1 METTAAPAGVAAP
14 TERASIGKQ
23 LAINI
28 FWFAN
33 NFHWLAILNVLLP
46 IVIATQLP
54 ARDKGLNFALI
65 AAPGILVAFFV
76 NPLTGALSDYARFK
90 LGRRRP
96 FLIIGTILNIAVLL
110 GFAYLAYIADGS
122 ALGTTQLIVSLSVM
136 FLLLEFSNNF
146 ANSPWSAI
154 IADEIPPAQRGS
166 ASGFYGLMTLLGT
179 VAGVVVAGALVT
191 ETANTLLFRQ
201 QVVIAYATVAVV
213 QAVDR
218 DHYCV
223 DGQGEA
229 RSPSHVPCAGR
240 SSSRASGWRRASIP
254 TSPGCCSPGCSS

>member
-96 FLIIGTILNIAVLL
+96 FMIIGTILNIVVAARFRIFGVYRRRVRAGDDATDHQPLGHVPAAAVLEQLRQLSLVGDHRGRDSTSATRL
-110 GFAYLAYIADGS
+110 GLRLLWPDDAARHGGGRRRRGRARYRDGEYLVVQAAGGHRLCNS
-122 ALGTTQLIVSLSVM
+122 
-136 FLLLEFSNNF
+136 
-146 ANSPWSAI
+146 SPWS
-154 IADEIPPAQRGS
+154 R
-166 ASGFYGLMTLLGT
+166 
-179 VAGVVVAGALVT
+179 
-191 ETANTLLFRQ
+191 
-201 QVVIAYATVAVV
+201 
-213 QAVDR
+213 
-218 DHYCV
+218 
-223 DGQGEA
+223 
-229 RSPSHVPCAGR
+229 PS
-240 SSSRASGWRRASIP
+240 S
-254 TSPGCCSPGCSS
+254 